1 MKLQTNYSRKK
12 LNSIGKQRLQGKEIS
27 YFNEKPFIVN
37 VSNHT
42 YKPYLKVF
50 SAMLEENKLY

>member
-12 LNSIGKQRLQGKEIS
+12 LNSIGKQRLQGKDIS
-27 YFNEKPFIVN
+27 YFNEKLFIV
-37 VSNHT
+37 SIPNHT

-50 SAMLEENKLY
+50 SAMLEENKSY